1 MKQKINPKYK
11 FFNTQDA
18 LKKYGEAVTKIGIW
32 QSEAILIR
40 KYAHKNSRILD
51 VGCGAGRTTIALYE
65 LGYQNIIG
73 IDIADILINEAM
85 QYSRNRGLFIDFR
98 NMDASKL
105 LFENSTFDLAFF
117 SYNGLTG
124 IPTQKRRLDV
134 MNEIYRTLKLGGYF
148 IFTAHDRNSES
159 TNITFWKNERER
171 WKKGKNNPVL
181 YEYGDMLVKNGEA
194 QEFLHYYSREEM
206 EKLILQT
213 QFKIVEVKMRSE
225 IAKES
230 EKVKSFSKET
240 CFWVLKK

>member
-1 MKQKINPKYK
+1 MDFEKAKV
-11 FFNTQDA
+11 A
-18 LKKYGEAVTKIGIW
+18 VRELKKHNTRKIVLIGGEPTIYMYFLELVK
-32 QSEAILIR
+32 LI
-40 KYAHKNSRILD
+40 HENGMNS
-51 VGCGAGRTTIALYE
+51 LYE

-181 YEYGDMLVKNGEA
+181 YEYGDVLVKNGEA